1 MNDHFFHSLDTW
13 VMNDYARHLDVVF
26 NQMTTTVFFKPFSVP
41 FSILRLHSMYS
52 FKSFFSRTWKWAF
65 LQNWI
70 WNGKIIVLSCWRNV
84 PQKMLMFKCN
94 NRSTINN
101 VFLSPSFP
109 LYIICFESS
118 FSSCKTSDSFEGS
131 FWVEVLNSTFN
142 SGNKIQL

>member
-13 VMNDYARHLDVVF
+13 VMNDSARHHDVVF
-26 NQMTTTVFFKPFSVP
+26 NQMTTTVFYEPFSVP
-41 FSILRLHSMYS
+41 FYIMLLIRTLY
-52 FKSFFSRTWKWAF
+52 KSLFSRTWKWAF

-70 WNGKIIVLSCWRNV
+70 WNGKIVVLSCWRNI

-94 NRSTINN
+94 KRSAINN

-131 FWVEVLNSTFN
+131 FGW
-142 SGNKIQL
+142 KC